1 MQVIVSHVFWGDNFV
16 ADKLANLVVSVNV
29 FIWWN
34 STSYSIRADLPRNMD
49 GLSYFRF
56 FESLGG
62 FGLTPPLCTP
72 HFFIIYLIYIYI
84 KNLKIEKKK
93 KNVHKYDIDLY
104 SIIYIYM
111 RSLLPYA
118 VYPIHNIVCV

>member
-1 MQVIVSHVFWGDNFV
+1 MQVIVSHVFRGDNFV
-16 ADKLANLVVSVNV
+16 ADKLANLVLSVNV

-34 STSYSIRADLPRNMD
+34 STSYSIRGDLTKNRD

-93 KNVHKYDIDLY
+93 KNVHKCDIDLY
-104 SIIYIYM
+104 SIIYAFSPSICGL
-111 RSLLPYA
+111 S
-118 VYPIHNIVCV
+118 NS